1 MMGCLSDLKRE
12 GLSIFLVGLVSVPRG
27 GVEHRAVPV
36 LSRSEF
42 CGCKTKQVVT
52 VKES

>member
-27 GVEHRAVPV
+27 EVEHRKVPV

-42 CGCKTKQVVT
+42 CGHKTKQAVK